1 MEIRKIVTVVEDILV
16 DGAKKADKPVR
27 KAAAIAV
34 IKNPFAGVYQE
45 DLTTLINDGEEL
57 GRILGRGPWPHWR
70 AESLRATERRP

>member
-57 GRILGRGPWPHWR
+57 GRTPRPEGRGR
-70 AESLRATERRP
+70 TGRQKA